1 MQNLAAMYNTPL
13 VRLHW
18 WWLGIDLDLDLDS
31 TGIGFTGYFHIT
43 LDFEQN
49 LM

>member
-1 MQNLAAMYNTPL
+1 MQNLGAMYNTPL

-18 WWLGIDLDLDLDS
+18 WWLGIDLDW

-43 LDFEQN
+43 LDFE
-49 LM
+49 